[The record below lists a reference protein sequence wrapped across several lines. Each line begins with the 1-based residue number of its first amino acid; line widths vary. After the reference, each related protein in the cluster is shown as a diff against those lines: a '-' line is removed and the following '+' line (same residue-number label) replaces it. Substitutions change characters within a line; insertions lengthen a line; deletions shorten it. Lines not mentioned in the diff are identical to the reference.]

1 MYVCDH
7 NRILLRTGALEF
19 MSDKLSVRELRFVA
33 GIIQG
38 KSQEQACIDAGY
50 SAQSARTQASR
61 MMSRPNIQGE
71 IEMQVAGQGWTPE
84 KVIGELQMLYQEAR
98 EAGAFSPAKDIL
110 TLLGRHVGVLK
121 DERTTKTTVSHSFE
135 LLLDKAKDV
144 TPDPL
149 QLKGSQALPVLNS
162 QEKDT

>member
-1 MYVCDH
+1 MRDH
-7 NRILLRTGALEF
+7 NRILLRTGVLEF

-38 KSQEQACIDAGY
+38 KSQEQAALDAGY
-50 SAQSARTQASR
+50 AKASASTQGNR
-61 MMSRPNIQGE
+61 LMQRDRIKGE

-84 KVIGELQMLYQEAR
+84 KVIGELQMLYQDAR
-98 EAGAFSPAKDIL
+98 EAGAFAPAKDIL
-110 TLLGRHVGVLK
+110 VLLGRHVGVLK

-149 QLKGSQALPVLNS
+149 QLKGSQVLPVLNS
-162 QEKDT
+162 QDTDT